1 MTPSPGGNPTVYL
14 VEDDAMVRRA
24 YGQAL
29 SLADIEVR
37 TFAHAQAALDAFGQ
51 DRPAVLVTDIQMPG
65 IGGMELMRTLRAQD
79 AELPVVLVTGHG
91 DVALAVDAMRD
102 GAYDFIEKPFS
113 SEHLVATVRRAL
125 ERRALADELRQ
136 LRERN
141 PRDALGTLVGPSP
154 GMAEVRRLVA
164 ALAPLGVDV
173 LLHGETGAGKEV
185 VARALHAASGR
196 SGPFV
201 AINCGALPESIIES
215 ELFGHEPGA
224 FTGATRRRIGKIEHA
239 NQGTLLLDEI
249 ESMPQPLQM
258 RLLRVLQERELERL
272 GSNQSVPIT
281 CRVVA
286 ASKVDLKAL
295 AAEGRFRSDLYYRL
309 HVAHIA
315 IPPLRDRPLDIPV
328 LMAHFIAQAATRHGR
343 PAPAWTDRDLAAWT
357 AHDWP
362 GNVRELRNAAE
373 RLCLGLPM
381 EPLGEGDASAPS
393 LAARVDAFE
402 RKLLRDTLRLTQ
414 GNVARAAEMLQMP
427 RKTVYD
433 KLQRHGL
440 TPGDFAARPGAGTPS
455 I

>member
-1 MTPSPGGNPTVYL
+1 MTPSPGGNPTVVYL

-24 YGQAL
+24 YAQAL

-37 TFAHAQAALDAFGQ
+37 AFASAQAALDAFGQ

-65 IGGMELMRTLRAQD
+65 MGGMELMRTLRAQD
-79 AELPVVLVTGHG
+79 ADLPVVLVTGHG

-125 ERRALADELRQ
+125 ERRALAEEVRQ

-141 PRDALGTLVGPSP
+141 PRDALAALIGPSP

-164 ALAPLGVDV
+164 ALAPLSVDV
-173 LLHGETGAGKEV
+173 LLNGETGAGKEV

-272 GSNQSVPIT
+272 GSNQSLPIT

-295 AAEGRFRSDLYYRL
+295 AAEGRFRADLYYRL
-309 HVAHIA
+309 HVASIA
-315 IPPLRDRPLDIPV
+315 LPPLRERPQDIPV
-328 LMAHFIAQAATRHGR
+328 LMAHFIAQAAARHGR
-343 PAPAWTDRDLAAWT
+343 PAPAWTDRDLAAWL

-381 EPLGEGDASAPS
+381 EPLGQGDAAAPS

-440 TPGDFAARPGAGTPS
+440 TPGDFAARPGAAT
-455 I
+455 

>member
-1 MTPSPGGNPTVYL
+1 MTPSPAGHPAGPAVYL

-24 YGQAL
+24 YAQAL

-37 TFAHAQAALDAFGQ
+37 AFANAQSALDAFDQ
-51 DRPAVLVTDIQMPG
+51 DRPAVVVTDIQMPG
-65 IGGMELMRTLRAQD
+65 MNGMDLMRTLRHKD
-79 AELPVVLVTGHG
+79 ADLPVVLVTGHG

-125 ERRALADELRQ
+125 ERRALAGELRQ
-136 LRERN
+136 LRERV
-141 PRDALGTLVGPSP
+141 PGEALASLIGPSP
-154 GMAEVRRLVA
+154 GMAEVRRMVA

-239 NQGTLLLDEI
+239 NHGTLLLDEI
-249 ESMPQPLQM
+249 ESMPQAMQM

-272 GSNQSVPIT
+272 GSNHSVPIS

-295 AAEGRFRSDLYYRL
+295 SAQGQFRADLYYRL
-309 HVAHIA
+309 HVARIA
-315 IPPLRDRPLDIPV
+315 IPPLRERPQDIPV
-328 LMAHFIAQAATRHGR
+328 LMAHFIGQAAARHGR
-343 PAPAWTDRDLAAWT
+343 PAPAWTDRDLAAWL
-357 AHDWP
+357 AHNWP

-373 RLCLGLPM
+373 RLCLGLPT
-381 EPLGEGDASAPS
+381 EPLGEGGDASAPS

-402 RKLLRDTLRLTQ
+402 RQLLRDTLRLTQ
-414 GNVARAAEMLQMP
+414 GNVARAAELLQMP

-440 TPGDFAARPGAGTPS
+440 TPGDFASRPVAG
-455 I
+455 